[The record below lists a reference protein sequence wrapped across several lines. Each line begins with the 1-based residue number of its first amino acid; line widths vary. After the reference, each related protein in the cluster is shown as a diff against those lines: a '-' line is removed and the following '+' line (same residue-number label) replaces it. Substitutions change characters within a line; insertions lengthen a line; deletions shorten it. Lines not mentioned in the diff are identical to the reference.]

1 MAALEKEI
9 AQSERFGHPFALM
22 LLGVDRLADINATHG
37 YGAGDR
43 VIERVGIVVRSYF
56 RDTDWVARVVG
67 DTFAV
72 LLPETE
78 RLNAERLA
86 DRVRIVVSTR
96 LQLHDYRSDQEFR

>member
-1 MAALEKEI
+1 
-9 AQSERFGHPFALM
+9 M